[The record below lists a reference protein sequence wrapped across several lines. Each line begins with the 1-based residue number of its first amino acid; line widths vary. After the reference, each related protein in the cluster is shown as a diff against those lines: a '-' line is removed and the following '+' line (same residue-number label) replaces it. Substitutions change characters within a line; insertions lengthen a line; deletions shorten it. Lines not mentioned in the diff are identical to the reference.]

1 MIMISPVVNR
11 HLSHVPSRS
20 TSAYTVL
27 NSGVYPFILTTSG
40 TASPQQ
46 YVPKYNYIAKQ
57 WASHGTDRWT
67 ALWLEWVG
75 KTSPGLPEQGSFSEG
90 L

>member
-40 TASPQQ
+40 TASP
-46 YVPKYNYIAKQ
+46 
-57 WASHGTDRWT
+57 
-67 ALWLEWVG
+67 
-75 KTSPGLPEQGSFSEG
+75 
-90 L
+90 